1 MIEFEHKLKAYQ
13 AREHA
18 LVESHKRFTK
28 LQKSMIAGIELY
40 KEAFT
45 DVKLIY
51 NRGEKLRRYVSC
63 ENNYVEITE
72 EIKNIN

>member
-1 MIEFEHKLKAYQ
+1 
-13 AREHA
+13 
-18 LVESHKRFTK
+18 
-28 LQKSMIAGIELY
+28 MIAGIELY